1 MSDRSFDTPELVV
14 RGILHAFDQ
23 GKALAYPGRP
33 SVRFATWLPRLLPRS
48 LVVRLAA
55 MAARKMGL
63 ALSRANLQ
71 PVAVNIGQ
79 GRSTP
84 VKTPHRDGH
93 QQTC

>member
-1 MSDRSFDTPELVV
+1 MSDRSFDTPEMVV
-14 RGILHAFDQ
+14 RGILRAFDQ
-23 GKALAYPGRP
+23 GKAVAYPGRP

-55 MAARKMGL
+55 MATGKMGL
-63 ALSRANLQ
+63 VSPKTDLQ
-71 PVAVNIGQ
+71 PVAVNGGQ